1 MSKFNITVDFDW
13 LNDECDV
20 ESEIKEQIISGV
32 ARKVEEKILSQ
43 AETECKSKFDN
54 LLKNAEQVISEK
66 LNRMMTDFF
75 DTPHDIT
82 DNYGD
87 VVQRGVT
94 VKDTLKKAC
103 DNFLN
108 EPLDRNGKP
117 ARSSYDTEYKTRVDY
132 IVSKSIDHNMEWA
145 IKSAVSAVTDNLR
158 KKISNEIKTQM
169 GDKLAEVLDL
179 DKIIKGK

>member
-13 LNDECDV
+13 LNDEYDV

-32 ARKVEEKILSQ
+32 ARKVEERILSQ
-43 AETECKSKFDN
+43 AEAECKNKFDS

-66 LNRMMTDFF
+66 LNCMMTDFF

-103 DNFLN
+103 DNFLS

-132 IVSKSIDHNMEWA
+132 IVSKSINNDMEWA
-145 IKSAVSAVTDNLR
+145 IKSAVSAVTDDLR

>member
-13 LNDECDV
+13 LNDEYDV
-20 ESEIKEQIISGV
+20 ENEIKEQIISGV

-54 LLKNAEQVISEK
+54 LLQNAEQVISEK
-66 LNRMMTDFF
+66 LNCMMTEFF
-75 DTPHDIT
+75 DTPRDIT

-103 DNFLN
+103 NDFLTQ
-108 EPLDRNGKP
+108 PVDGNGKP
-117 ARSSYDTEYKTRVDY
+117 CTNSYNVKYSTRVDY
-132 IVSKSIDHNMEWA
+132 IVHKSIDSDMEFA
-145 IKSAVSAVTDNLR
+145 IKKAVSQITDNL
-158 KKISNEIKTQM
+158 KQKITNEIKSQI
-169 GDKLAEVLDL
+169 GEKLAELIEL
-179 DKIIKGK
+179 DKIV